1 MPYFALL
8 LLTAM
13 GLMLNKV
20 WEGAILGIVVWWLGR
35 KISSPPQDIQQQ
47 QLESMQDELAHCVLQ
62 SFGMRSNL
70 GHVQSRFHGAHP
82 AIDVGSNG
90 FRDDISLRCLHN

>member
-1 MPYFALL
+1 
-8 LLTAM
+8 M

-47 QLESMQDELAHCVLQ
+47 QLEAMQDELASLRVRVQHLERGQLQTPTNSAVVLPTL
-62 SFGMRSNL
+62 S
-70 GHVQSRFHGAHP
+70 
-82 AIDVGSNG
+82 
-90 FRDDISLRCLHN
+90 DDIETC

>member
-20 WEGAILGIVVWWLGR
+20 WEGAILGIIVWWLGR

-47 QLESMQDELAHCVLQ
+47 QLEAMQDELAT
-62 SFGMRSNL
+62 
-70 GHVQSRFHGAHP
+70 
-82 AIDVGSNG
+82 
-90 FRDDISLRCLHN
+90 